1 MLTFEKALRDTGEI
15 GTVSQV
21 IHVLAM
27 VDGIPDARIDEI
39 VIFDNGE
46 MGMVSALNQHVEVLM
61 LGSGQVK
68 VDSKVARTGKFLDV
82 AVGPELLGK
91 IIDPL
96 GNSLL
101 DPFTIANPI
110 YNSIERVPDKIL
122 NRDLIREP
130 LITGVPIVDL
140 VVPLGRGQRELLIG
154 DQKTGKT
161 AFLLQT
167 VANQASQGNIC
178 IYSAIGKKR
187 TSIRRFYDRFKNWG
201 IEKNVVMVASGSSD
215 SPGMIFI
222 NPYVSMTIAEY
233 FRDQGRDVVLILDD
247 LTTHAKFY
255 REISLLGK
263 RFPGRNSYPGD
274 IFYIHSRLL
283 ERGGKFV
290 KGSITVLPV
299 VDTVLGDLAGF
310 IQTNVMSMTDGHLFF
325 DSEYA
330 NLGRHPAV
338 NPFLSVTRVGF
349 QTQAGLVRDVSRK
362 LSAFL
367 VRLEKLQQFLHFG
380 AELSEDTF
388 KSIAI
393 GERLIAFFN
402 QPTEVVVPLNVSVFV
417 VGAIMGSVW
426 RDVEIHKM
434 KTSIEAFRQNYIKV
448 PEFRNRVDT
457 LVGSVN
463 DLESLILAIRDNS
476 ESLKLFENNHE

>member
-1 MLTFEKALRDTGEI
+1 MLTFENALKTTNEI
-15 GTVSQV
+15 GTVSQIV
-21 IHVLAM
+21 QVLAF
-27 VDGIPDARIDEI
+27 VKGLPDARIDEI
-39 VIFDNGE
+39 VIFDNNE
-46 MGMVSALNQHVEVLM
+46 MGQVVALNQHVEVLM
-61 LGSGQVK
+61 LGHSIVK
-68 VDSKVARTGKFLDV
+68 VDSKVARTGRFLDV
-82 AVGPELLGK
+82 ALGPELLGQV
-91 IIDPL
+91 IDSL
-96 GNSLL
+96 GNSLGE
-101 DPFTIANPI
+101 PFSIKMPI
-110 YNSIERVPDKIL
+110 YSPIEKVPDKIL

-161 AFLLQT
+161 SFLLQT
-167 VANQASQGNIC
+167 IANQALEGNIC

-187 TSIRRFYDRFKNWG
+187 SSINRFIDYFKKLG
-201 IEKNVVMVASGSSD
+201 VDKNIIIVASSASD
-215 SPGMIFI
+215 SPGLIFI

-233 FRDQGRDVVLILDD
+233 FRDQGHNVVLVLDD
-247 LTTHAKFY
+247 LTTHAKYY
-255 REISLLGK
+255 REISLLGR

-274 IFYIHSRLL
+274 IFYVHSRLL

-310 IQTNVMSMTDGHLFF
+310 VQTNIMSMTDGHLYF
-325 DSEYA
+325 DTEYA
-330 NLGRHPAV
+330 NLGRLPAV

-349 QTQAGLVRDVSRK
+349 QTQTGLIRDVSRK

-367 VRLEKLQQFLHFG
+367 VELEKLRQFLHFG

-402 QPTEVVVPLNVSVFV
+402 QPSHAVIPINISVFV
-417 VGAIMGSVW
+417 VSAIMGGIY
-426 RDVEIHKM
+426 REVEIPVM
-434 KTSIEAFRQNYIKV
+434 KEKIEKIRTSYK
-448 PEFRNRVDT
+448 
-457 LVGSVN
+457 N
-463 DLESLILAIRDNS
+463 DPKFKSAIDMMINNNKNLDSLILSVRDNS
-476 ESLKLFENNHE
+476 SNLKL